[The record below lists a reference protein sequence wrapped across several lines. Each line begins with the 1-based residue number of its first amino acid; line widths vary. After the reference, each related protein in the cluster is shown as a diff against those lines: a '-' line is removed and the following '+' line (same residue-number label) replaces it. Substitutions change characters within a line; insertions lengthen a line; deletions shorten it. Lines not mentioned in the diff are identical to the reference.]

1 MKIIVPIK
9 RVVDPYVSI
18 RVKSDETG
26 VDTDGVKMSM
36 NPFDEIAV
44 EEAVQ
49 LQEAGTASEVI
60 VVTIADASSDETLR
74 SALAIGADRAIRID
88 SDSELQPLSIAKVL
102 KGAIDAEDAGLVLM
116 GKQAIDND
124 NNQTGQMLSALLGWS
139 QGTFISEQTIDGD
152 TVKVTREIDNGL
164 ETLRL
169 KMPAILTT
177 DLRLNEPRYIKLPNM
192 MKAKKKP
199 LDVKTF
205 ADYGINDDSL
215 ASGFTVL
222 KVEEPPTRK
231 AGITVENVSE
241 LIEKLRDEAN
251 VI

>member
-18 RVKSDETG
+18 RVKTDETG
-26 VDTDGVKMSM
+26 VETDGLKMSM
-36 NPFDEIAV
+36 NPFDEIAI

-49 LQEAGTASEVI
+49 LLEAGTASEVI
-60 VVTIADASSDETLR
+60 AVTIAGSSSDETLR

-88 SDSELQPLSIAKVL
+88 SDIELQPLSIAKIL
-102 KGAIDAEDAGLVLM
+102 KNVVEAEDAGLVLM

-164 ETLRL
+164 ETLTL
-169 KMPAILTT
+169 KMPAVLTT

-192 MKAKKKP
+192 MKAKRKP
-199 LDVKTF
+199 LDIKSIT
-205 ADYGINDDSL
+205 DYGLTDQSL
-215 ASGFTVL
+215 AAGFTVQ
-222 KVEEPPTRK
+222 KVQEPPIRK
-231 AGITVENVSE
+231 AGIIVDSVSE
-241 LIEKLRDEAN
+241 LIEKLRDEAK

>member
-18 RVKSDETG
+18 QVKSDESG
-26 VDTDGVKMSM
+26 ISTDGVKMSM

-44 EEAVQ
+44 EEAVR
-49 LQEAGTASEVI
+49 LQEAGIASEVVAI
-60 VVTIADASSDETLR
+60 TIADASSDETLR

-88 SDSELQPLSIAKVL
+88 HDDELQPLSVAKAL
-102 KGAIDAEDAGLVLM
+102 KAAIEAENAGLVLM

-139 QGTFISEQTIDGD
+139 QGTFISEQKIKDD
-152 TVKVTREIDNGL
+152 TVQETREIDNGL
-164 ETLRL
+164 ETLSL
-169 KMPAILTT
+169 KLPAVLTT

-199 LDVKTF
+199 LDAVSYTH
-205 ADYGINDDSL
+205 L
-215 ASGFTVL
+215 TL
-222 KVEEPPTRK
+222 PT
-231 AGITVENVSE
+231 IYSV
-241 LIEKLRDEAN
+241 
-251 VI
+251 

>member
-49 LQEAGTASEVI
+49 LQEAGTATEVI
-60 VVTIADASSDETLR
+60 ALTIADSSSDETLR

-88 SDSELQPLSIAKVL
+88 CETELQPLSIAKVL
-102 KGAIDAEDAGLVLM
+102 KSVVEAEGADLVLM

-164 ETLRL
+164 ETLTL
-169 KMPAILTT
+169 KLPAVLTS

-199 LDVKTF
+199 LDTKTF
-205 ADYGINDDSL
+205 ADYGIADDAL
-215 ASGFTVL
+215 AAGFTVQ
-222 KVEEPPTRK
+222 KVQEPPTRK
-231 AGITVENVSE
+231 AGITVDSVSE

-251 VI
+251 VL

>member
-26 VDTDGVKMSM
+26 VDIDGVKMSM

-88 SDSELQPLSIAKVL
+88 SDNELQPLSVAKVL
-102 KGAIDAEDAGLVLM
+102 KNVVEAEGAGLVLM

-139 QGTFISEQTIDGD
+139 QGTFISEQTIEGEI
-152 TVKVTREIDNGL
+152 VKVTREIDNGL
-164 ETLRL
+164 ETLSL
-169 KMPAILTT
+169 KMPAVLTS

-199 LDVKTF
+199 LETKTF
-205 ADYGINDDSL
+205 ADYGIADDTL
-215 ASGFTVL
+215 TAGFTVL
-222 KVEEPPTRK
+222 KVQEPPTRK
-231 AGITVENVSE
+231 AGIIVDNVSE

-251 VI
+251 AI